1 MAILNN
7 SNAISSGSYDIN
19 NSLRFRASASAYL
32 NRTPSVASNRKTWT
46 WSAWVKRGLAGEQ
59 FLFSATSNGTTT
71 TWFRFTGS
79 NTIDYVEFSGSTFP
93 VNIATNAVYR
103 DFSSWYHVVIAFDST
118 QATEANRLKIYING
132 NQQTLTG
139 TYPSLNLD
147 SYINGN
153 WTHTICKEARGA
165 YYGEQYLTDVNFI
178 DGQALTPSSFGETD
192 TTTGSWKPK
201 AYTGTYGTNGFYLK
215 FSDIATTSG
224 SNAGLGKDFSGNAN
238 YWTTNN
244 ISVTAG
250 STYDAM
256 IDSPTLTSA
265 TVGNYATLNPLDNLS
280 TSTPTFANLRTTY
293 SSTIAS
299 RKSTIVMASGKWYT
313 EWNITGSGGGGGD
326 LIIQTVGIISPT
338 ATSNSPAVSGVGY
351 YGYGNGTNSQ
361 KIVNGTAT
369 TYGTYWGNAGTYTLG
384 AALDITGGTITFYL
398 NGVSQGA
405 ITLPSNT
412 DGWVFVNY
420 NGTGTGTC
428 TVDNNFGQRP
438 FTYTPPT
445 GFVRLNTYNLPDSTI
460 KKGNTV
466 MDANIWTG
474 NGTGITITNSG
485 AMKPDLMWIKSRS
498 VAGYYH
504 VLTDSVRGITKAL
517 YSNATDSENTLS
529 TRITAINSNGF
540 SLGTSGD
547 VNDNAQ
553 TFVGWQWQ
561 AGQGS
566 TSSNTS
572 GSITST
578 VSANTTAGF
587 SVVTYTGTGA
597 NATVGHGLGVAPAM
611 VIVKRR
617 SGAEAWGV
625 YHKSLGATQA
635 INLELTVAAYTY
647 AIAWNN
653 TAPTSSTFSLGTW
666 AAVNSSGGT
675 FVAYCWAEIAGF
687 SKFGSYT
694 GNGSSDGPFTYTGFR
709 PKFIMVK
716 RTDSTGPWLI
726 YDTARDIYNQSNTLL
741 RANTSQAETA
751 SGEIDILSNGF
762 KYRGSSTNA
771 DYVTNVSGATYI
783 YMAFAENPFKNSL
796 AR

>member
-265 TVGNYATLNPLDNLS
+265 TVANYAVMNPLK
-280 TSTPTFANLRTTY
+280 TPVTGTYSNANLTVSFGSTEFTPALTTIY
-293 SSTIAS
+293 PT
-299 RKSTIVMASGKWYT
+299 SGKWYWEAVWVSGSNARIGVQNT
-313 EWNITGSGGGGGD
+313 TVASTDFGDSGGWRWENGGNIYNNGVLITVSSYATGD
-326 LIIQTVGIISPT
+326 VLGFCLDCDAGKFYVSKNGTWQNSAVPESGTGAVATNIPT
-338 ATSNSPAVSGVGY
+338 NTPMSPAGSTGFL
-351 YGYGNGTNSQ
+351 
-361 KIVNGTAT
+361 AT
-369 TYGTYWGNAGTYTLG
+369 V
-384 AALDITGGTITFYL
+384 IT
-398 NGVSQGA
+398 
-405 ITLPSNT
+405 
-412 DGWVFVNY
+412 W
-420 NGTGTGTC
+420 
-428 TVDNNFGQRP
+428 NFGQRP
-438 FTYTPPT
+438 FAYTPPT
-445 GFVRLNTYNLPDSTI
+445 GFNRLNTYNLPNSTI
-460 KKGNTV
+460 VKGNTV

-474 NGTGITITNSG
+474 NGTSQTITNSG